1 MLEKTKGIV
10 LHTIKYSE
18 NSLILI
24 VYTEEY
30 GRQSYMLSGIHSKKA
45 AQPKKL
51 IHPLN
56 LLSIDVYYK
65 SSRELQKI
73 KEYKS
78 LSPLSGIHSSI
89 IKTTICLF
97 MAEILYR
104 TIKEEEKNENLFS
117 FLINSIQIL
126 DLADKGVE
134 NFHLVFLLQLSKFL
148 GFFPNDNYDSYFSR
162 FNIQTGSFSPFLEG
176 DKNLVGNK
184 ESQLVQKILTMNYS
198 NLDELEISGATRTV
212 ILDKLILYFQAHSEG
227 LSQLKSHKILQ
238 EVFSGNSNAL
248 D

>member
-30 GRQSYMLSGIHSKKA
+30 GRQSYMLTGVHSKKSGG
-45 AQPKKL
+45 PKKL
-51 IHPLN
+51 IQPLS
-56 LLSIDVYYK
+56 LLSLDVYFK

-78 LSPLSGIHSSI
+78 LNPLSGIHSSI
-89 IKTTICLF
+89 VKTTIGLF

-104 TIKEEEKNENLFS
+104 TIKEEEKNTTLFS
-117 FLINSIQIL
+117 FLINSIEYL
-126 DLADKGVE
+126 DLAEKGVE
-134 NFHLVFLLQLSKFL
+134 NFHLVFLILLSKYL
-148 GFFPNDNYDSYFSR
+148 GFFPNDNFDSNYSHFYSK
-162 FNIQTGSFSPFLEG
+162 IASFSSFIQNDPNFAA
-176 DKNLVGNK
+176 GNV
-184 ESQLVQKILTMNYS
+184 SIWIQKLMKMNYS
-198 NLDELEISGATRTV
+198 NLDELEISGSARNA
-212 ILDKLILYFQAHSEG
+212 ILDKLILYYQAHSEG

-238 EVFSGNSNAL
+238 EVFSGNG
-248 D
+248 